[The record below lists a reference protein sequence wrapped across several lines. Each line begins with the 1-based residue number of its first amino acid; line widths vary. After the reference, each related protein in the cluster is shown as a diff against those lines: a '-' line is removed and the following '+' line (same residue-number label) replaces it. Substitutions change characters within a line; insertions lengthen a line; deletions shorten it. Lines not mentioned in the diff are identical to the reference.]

1 MNSPVP
7 SLHRD
12 LSLPRLRGRLD
23 RIPYSA
29 VALLARAATVT
40 VFLRAGL
47 SKIGNW
53 SSTLYLFENEY
64 KVPLLPPDFAAH
76 LATTLELGGSAFIA
90 LGLLTRVSALALSAM
105 TLVIQLFVYPAVW
118 PDHIQWLAFMLIL
131 IARGPGVLSLD
142 HLISRHIR
150 SA

>member
-1 MNSPVP
+1 
-7 SLHRD
+7 
-12 LSLPRLRGRLD
+12 
-23 RIPYSA
+23 
-29 VALLARAATVT
+29 VT

-47 SKIGNW
+47 TKIGNW

-90 LGLLTRVSALALSAM
+90 LGLLTRISALALTAM
-105 TLVIQLFVYPAVW
+105 TLVIQLFVYPAAW

-142 HLISRHIR
+142 HLVSRHIR